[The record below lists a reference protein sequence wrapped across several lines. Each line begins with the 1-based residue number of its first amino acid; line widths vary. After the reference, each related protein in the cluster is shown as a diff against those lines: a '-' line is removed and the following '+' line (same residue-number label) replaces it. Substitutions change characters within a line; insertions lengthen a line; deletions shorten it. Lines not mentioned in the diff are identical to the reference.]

1 MEQIKQNRR
10 IYMRYGIFDSR
21 RKDVYIFQDEKTGCQ
36 KEAIYNSKEE
46 AERIAAHMNNRS
58 KLTTYI
64 VKPL

>member
-1 MEQIKQNRR
+1 
-10 IYMRYGIFDSR
+10 MRYGIFDSR